1 MSIASPRSARLRKAG
16 PIFDKYLIVTIL
28 VCAYCLIIAPM
39 LMYIYPGD
47 ITTDRVE
54 NKIFWPLA
62 TLLALW
68 CFVLGDRSRLTL
80 PPNIV
85 WFAAYLALAGLS
97 ILWAFKPEYSF
108 TRFVTQMMIVIS
120 VVLPAMLAPRTA
132 DMIRG
137 VFLCFL
143 VGSILNAVLI
153 MGGYSVQSVSD
164 TLKIGYPGYFAFK
177 GMLGEFAAFAFLLSL
192 YEIIHP
198 GRRRIIGLI
207 VLATSIY
214 LIILSESKGSLA
226 CAFWRRCLRRSSC
239 FSARRCAFL
248 QRSFCCR
255 CRLATWSNTATTTEF
270 NGAISGR
277 YVSMFGTKRGTTNP
291 YSIFEF
297 QVFGN
302 PGGTCPAPTGSTAST
317 GSYTTIFTSQTPTK
331 IGATDAP
338 VELGVQ
344 FTSSV
349 SGFITGVRFYKTGI
363 YTGSH
368 TGELFTS
375 TGTRLASALFTG
387 ETASGWQTVKFLTPV
402 AITAN
407 TTYVAAYYNAT
418 GIYTS
423 DVTGLATAITNGNL
437 TALAGGGV
445 FSYGGTPVFPFNHF
459 SSSNYWVDPIYS
471 PTATID
477 SSTAHLSWDAVPG
490 ATSYIIILPSQP
502 FYELDYPDIQRKCN
516 KYFRTKLRNSI

>member
-1 MSIASPRSARLRKAG
+1 MSTASMRSSRLRKAG

-80 PPNIV
+80 PPHIV

-132 DMIRG
+132 DLMRG

-198 GRRRIIGLI
+198 GRRRIIGII

-214 LIILSESKGSLA
+214 LIILSESKGSLG
-226 CAFWRRCLRRSSC
+226 CAILAAMLATLVMFLSKKMRV
-239 FSARRCAFL
+239 SAAIVLLPLPIGYVVLSRIVPNLLSRVSWNIYGNYTLSGRTYIWDFVYSEIAKRPL
-248 QRSFCCR
+248 LGWGYRSFWLVGPDR
-255 CRLATWSNTATTTEF
+255 PPYRRL
-270 NGAISGR
+270 GLD
-277 YVSMFGTKRGTTNP
+277 
-291 YSIFEF
+291 
-297 QVFGN
+297 Q
-302 PGGTCPAPTGSTAST
+302 
-317 GSYTTIFTSQTPTK
+317 Q
-331 IGATDAP
+331 DAVRAQRLCGHDAGHRP
-338 VELGVQ
+338 HWP
-344 FTSSV
+344 SSV
-349 SGFITGVRFYKTGI
+349 RDLSVRDLPRHRAG
-363 YTGSH
+363 GRSRRH
-368 TGELFTS
+368 AG
-375 TGTRLASALFTG
+375 
-387 ETASGWQTVKFLTPV
+387 
-402 AITAN
+402 
-407 TTYVAAYYNAT
+407 VAA
-418 GIYTS
+418 
-423 DVTGLATAITNGNL
+423 
-437 TALAGGGV
+437 ALDRP
-445 FSYGGTPVFPFNHF
+445 FHCPCEFP
-459 SSSNYWVDPIYS
+459 
-471 PTATID
+471 
-477 SSTAHLSWDAVPG
+477 
-490 ATSYIIILPSQP
+490 
-502 FYELDYPDIQRKCN
+502 
-516 KYFRTKLRNSI
+516 